1 VEKSNLGGVEHR
13 DTELTEVIIFNSVRS
28 VPSMTAAAATDIKV
42 LKIMPQEVMDM
53 VSRNPRLA
61 FQLDEVMDMRR
72 KRLEKQ
78 FEEMMNEK

>member
-1 VEKSNLGGVEHR
+1 
-13 DTELTEVIIFNSVRS
+13 
-28 VPSMTAAAATDIKV
+28 MTAAAATDIKV